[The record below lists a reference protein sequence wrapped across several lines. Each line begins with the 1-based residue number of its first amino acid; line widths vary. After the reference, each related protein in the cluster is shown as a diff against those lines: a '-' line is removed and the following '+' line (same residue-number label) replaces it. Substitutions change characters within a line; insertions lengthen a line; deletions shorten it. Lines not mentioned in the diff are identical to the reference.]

1 MLINGDV
8 IKIRCVQADI
18 AKVICGGVVVWSE
31 VAVPCSNCENS
42 CESTCERSYQCGRCE
57 SGQCGSQGAPCN
69 QCGSSQGAP
78 CNQCGSSQGAPCGR
92 CESGQCGY
100 NQGDVS
106 DS

>member
-31 VAVPCSNCENS
+31 AAVPCSS
-42 CESTCERSYQCGRCE
+42 CE